1 MSAIHRINGP
11 WPGTVAIVAR
21 PRGGDWLQD
30 EVDSWARS
38 GFHAIV
44 SLLTSEEA
52 NEFEL
57 TGEADRCR
65 SAGMAF
71 LSFPIPDRGVPASRS
86 KTLQVVK
93 SVEAWLVAGK
103 VVGLHCRQGIGRSGL
118 IAACLLVSSG
128 IPAETAFS
136 RITEARGLP
145 IPETAE
151 QRRWVEKFAPD
162 LTATK

>member
-1 MSAIHRINGP
+1 MSAIHQINGP
-11 WPGTVAIVAR
+11 WPGRLAIVAR

-30 EVDSWARS
+30 EIDSWARS

-57 TGEADRCR
+57 TGEADGCR
-65 SAGMAF
+65 SAGMVF
-71 LSFPIPDRGVPASRS
+71 ISFPIPDRDVPESRGE
-86 KTLQVVK
+86 TLQVIK
-93 SVEAWLVAGK
+93 SVEALLLAGR

-128 IPAETAFS
+128 VPAETAFS
-136 RITEARGLP
+136 QISEARGQT
-145 IPETAE
+145 IPETNE
-151 QRRWVEKFAPD
+151 QRRWVDEFAPE
-162 LTATK
+162 LAGAK

>member
-1 MSAIHRINGP
+1 MSAIHQINGP
-11 WPGTVAIVAR
+11 WPGRLAIVAR

-30 EVDSWARS
+30 EIDSWARS
-38 GFHAIV
+38 GFQAIV

-65 SAGMAF
+65 SAGLEF
-71 LSFPIPDRGVPASRS
+71 VSFPIPDRGVPASRGE
-86 KTLQVVK
+86 TLQVIK
-93 SVEAWLVAGK
+93 SVEALLLAGK

-128 IPAETAFS
+128 VPAGTAFS
-136 RITEARGLP
+136 QISEARGHP
-145 IPETAE
+145 IPETNE
-151 QRRWVEKFAPD
+151 QRRWVDEFAPE
-162 LTATK
+162 LAGAK